1 MFSAARHF
9 LASLFSCMSR
19 AVDDQPAPVPS
30 PSNGLLHELAAST
43 INLTVVMNEGSPSVE
58 RRAHSEYPAI
68 THPLAP
74 EGHPVNPVRHSVTP
88 PGHRR
93 LPHSP
98 ASSHLPVPAHRED
111 VAAREP
117 VYSQI
122 KKGPK

>member
-19 AVDDQPAPVPS
+19 AVDDQPTPA
-30 PSNGLLHELAAST
+30 PSNGALHELAGST
-43 INLTVVMNEGSPSVE
+43 INLTITVNDGSPSVE
-58 RRAHSEYPAI
+58 RRAYSQSPTI

-74 EGHPVNPVRHSVTP
+74 ERHPANPVLHSRTP

-93 LPHSP
+93 MPHSP
-98 ASSHLPVPAHRED
+98 ASSHLPIPVHRED
-111 VAAREP
+111 VAAHEP